1 MDEKVILDKLIA
13 AKPLAELILLHD
25 YLPSGN
31 YNVVADLAN
40 IYKHIYKGNIQLHCS
55 SCVKE
60 MFVRLYNF
68 YYPEAIKSTE
78 TNANRKT
85 KKAK

>member
-1 MDEKVILDKLIA
+1 MQ
-13 AKPLAELILLHD
+13 ELLEH
-25 YLPSGN
+25 
-31 YNVVADLAN
+31 VVAEGILSGEYDKGTVLKATAQ
-40 IYKHIYKGNIQLHCS
+40 KGNIQLHCS